1 MEGGPPGFPR
11 DFTCP
16 AVLRC
21 PTNGAGRVPPTGLS
35 PAPVGHP
42 RPFGYAPV
50 SYTAEDSAES
60 SVGSYNPA
68 HATPAGLAHGRFR
81 LLRVRSPLLAESRLM
96 SLPRGTEM
104 FQFPRLPLLTLW
116 IQARVPE
123 HDLGWVAPFGYPRI
137 NAC

>member
-11 DFTCP
+11 DSSCP

-21 PTNGAGRVPPTGLS
+21 PAKGAGRVPPTGLS

-50 SYTAEDSAES
+50 SYTLERPAGPSA
-60 SVGSYNPA
+60 GSYNPHA
-68 HATPAGLAHGRFR
+68 ATPAGLTRREFG
-81 LLRVRSPLLAESRLM
+81 LVRVRSPLLAESRLM

-104 FQFPRLPLLTLW
+104 FQFPRLPLPALW
-116 IQARVPE
+116 IQAAVPE
-123 HDLGWVAPFGYPRI
+123 HDLGWVAPFGNPRI